1 MRGAWHQWRSCFEE
15 AARAGAVPEV
25 KQKVFKPKF
34 PEIPVLEDYKA
45 GGDQEFWSKFP
56 ANMSEKI
63 APEFNAEALSRMVD
77 RLGCSDRARVDRVLT
92 YLREGADIGCRGE
105 FRCSTNSRNASS
117 AYESGKEVTDA
128 IAGWIADKYAYGP
141 VAEEE
146 R

>member
-56 ANMSEKI
+56 ANMS
-63 APEFNAEALSRMVD
+63 
-77 RLGCSDRARVDRVLT
+77 
-92 YLREGADIGCRGE
+92 
-105 FRCSTNSRNASS
+105 
-117 AYESGKEVTDA
+117 
-128 IAGWIADKYAYGP
+128 
-141 VAEEE
+141 
-146 R
+146 